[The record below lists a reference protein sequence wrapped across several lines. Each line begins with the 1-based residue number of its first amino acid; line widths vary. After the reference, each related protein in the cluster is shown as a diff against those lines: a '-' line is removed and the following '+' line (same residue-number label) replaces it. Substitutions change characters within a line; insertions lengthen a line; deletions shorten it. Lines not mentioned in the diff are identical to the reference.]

1 MLLPRTKFYA
11 ITDAQIS
18 GLSHV
23 EQVKRLADGGA
34 RLIQLREKQSS
45 PREFFNQAEESVAEA
60 RKRGLR
66 IIINDRADI
75 ALAVGA
81 DGIHL
86 GQDDLPAENVRQM
99 LGELTI
105 IGLSTHN
112 SEQAKRAT
120 QLPIDYLAIGP
131 LYPTSTK
138 KDPDPPIGVD
148 GLRKVR
154 EVVGD
159 IPLVAIGGI
168 SLETAAEVLAAGA
181 DMVAVIGAVLSNP
194 ATIESV
200 TAQLILALTASE

>member
-131 LYPTSTK
+131 IYPTSTK